1 MVSVGTGSIALG
13 AAEKHNGNDMEKAVD
28 GGKARDGIV
37 VQGARVHNLQSVS
50 CRISRNSLTVITG
63 VSGSGKSSLAFDTLF
78 AEGQRR
84 YLESLPPYARSFLEK
99 MDRPAVDFVEG
110 LSPAISIGQ
119 FTSPAGPRSTLAT
132 VAELHDYLR
141 LLFAHLGVPHCPH
154 CGRIVRAVSPGVL
167 AERLLAE
174 PEGTRVTL
182 LSPMFWMKEDGTPA
196 MGTSGTAAVADAARS
211 GFVRVCLDGEICAID
226 TLRAERTA
234 VAKSVDAVV
243 DRLVIREGVRTRLV
257 DSVELAMRRSGG
269 EIRLMIRRPGEQ
281 TDRLVNESERMACPD
296 CRISF
301 PVLVPSSFSFNSPAG
316 ACPACGGL
324 GIHLH
329 TESDTAEDWD
339 GEEGAA
345 EDVCEVCHGA
355 RLRPEALACRLEV
368 PGLQP
373 ENIAGILSKTV
384 SEIRLWFD
392 AFAQRLTDAQKR
404 LSAHLLAGF
413 RERLLFLEEAGV
425 GYLRADRPSASL
437 SGGEMRRVRLA
448 SALGQRLSGVLYVL
462 DEPTAG
468 LHPHDVD
475 SLVRLLL
482 RLRDAGNTLV
492 VVEHQEAVIRAADEV
507 IELGPGAGVEGGR
520 IVFQGSVSEMLGS
533 GQSLSGAY
541 FSGREAVVSEPSLP
555 PGKSTRFLWIREA
568 TKHNL
573 KGISPRF
580 PLGRISVVTGVSGA
594 GKSTLTEEVLGANL
608 ERLLSGGRGSA
619 CDDFVW
625 RGCAGIAGTEPIDK
639 IVRVGKAIR
648 TCNPRSN
655 LLTFTGVYGLIRSL
669 YAATPLARARGY
681 TASRFSFNTKGG
693 RCEACKGEGRIRFEM
708 SFLPDVTIPCEV
720 CGGKRFN
727 PETLDIHWA
736 GRSIAELLLLTVHEA
751 ADVFRD
757 IPQLERQ
764 FRTLDELGLGYLALG
779 QPVSTLSGGEVQR
792 LLLAAE
798 LSRPARHHT
807 LYVLDEPSSGQHPA
821 DIRLLLKVLRRLRDA
836 GHTII
841 AVDHNPYV
849 IRSADWIVDLGPGG
863 GDAGGCLLTE
873 GTPATISACEHS
885 YTAELFRTK
894 SP

>member
-1 MVSVGTGSIALG
+1 MG
-13 AAEKHNGNDMEKAVD
+13 APEKRHGNGMEKAVS
-28 GGKARDGIV
+28 GQTGRDGIV

-50 CRISRNSLTVITG
+50 CRISRNTLTVVTG

-141 LLFAHLGVPHCPH
+141 LIFAHLGVPHCPH
-154 CGRIVRAVSPGVL
+154 CGRIVRAVSPGAL

-182 LSPMFWMKEDGTPA
+182 LSPILWTAADGTSS
-196 MGTSGTAAVADAARS
+196 GSSGTAAVADAARS

-226 TLRAERTA
+226 TLRPERTA
-234 VAKSVDAVV
+234 RAKSVDAVV

-269 EIRLMIRRPGEQ
+269 EIRLLIRRPGEPKD
-281 TDRLVNESERMACPD
+281 TLVNESERMACPD

-301 PVLVPSSFSFNSPAG
+301 PVLVPASFSFNSPAG

-324 GIHLH
+324 GTTHARHDDPDAEADL
-329 TESDTAEDWD
+329 DDDATANDS
-339 GEEGAA
+339 
-345 EDVCEVCHGA
+345 CEVCHGA
-355 RLRPEALACRLEV
+355 RLRPEALACKLEV
-368 PGLQP
+368 PGLEP
-373 ENIAGILSKTV
+373 ENIAGILAKTV

-392 AFAQRLTDAQKR
+392 AFAERLTDVQKQ

-425 GYLRADRPSASL
+425 GYLRADRPSVSL

-507 IELGPGAGVEGGR
+507 IELGPGAGIEGGK
-520 IVFQGSVSEMLGS
+520 IVFQGTVPEMLRS
-533 GQSLSGAY
+533 EQSLSGAY
-541 FSGREAVVSEPSLP
+541 FSGRKMVADEKFLS
-555 PGKSTRFLWIREA
+555 PGKTTRFLWVREA
-568 TKHNL
+568 TRHNL

-608 ERLLSGGRGSA
+608 ERFLAGGRAAGE
-619 CDDFVW
+619 DFDW
-625 RGCAGIAGTEPIDK
+625 RDCVGISGTEPIDK
-639 IVRVGKAIR
+639 VVRVGKAIR
-648 TCNPRSN
+648 TRNPRSN
-655 LLTFTGVYGLIRSL
+655 LLTFTGVYGLIRAL
-669 YAATPLARARGY
+669 YAATPLARSRGY

-736 GRSIAELLLLTVHEA
+736 GRSIADLLLLTVHEA
-751 ADVFRD
+751 VDVFRD

-764 FRTLDELGLGYLALG
+764 FRTLDELGLGYVSLG
-779 QPVSTLSGGEVQR
+779 QSVSTLSGGEIQR
-792 LLLAAE
+792 LLLASE
-798 LSRPARHHT
+798 LARPTHHHT
-807 LYVLDEPSSGQHPA
+807 LYLLDEPSSGQHPA
-821 DIRLLLKVLRRLRDA
+821 DITLLLKVLRRLRDA
-836 GHTII
+836 GHTVI

-863 GDAGGCLLTE
+863 GDAGGSLLAE
-873 GTPATISACEHS
+873 GTPETIAACETS